1 MAKKFRFER
10 HFIEFEINGHKRRVE
25 ENDEL
30 MIFGDEA
37 GRKAQELSEKYDNAD
52 IREVIKQFHKFFKFD
67 FYDKLFGAGAY
78 EEDFEEQ
85 PPFQYEQEIILGIL
99 AEIKRTQNARISRAA
114 GVDQSQ
120 LDQVRGVPQDHHK
133 KRKK

>member
-1 MAKKFRFER
+1 MAKKFRFEKR
-10 HFIEFEINGHKRRVE
+10 FIEFEINGHKRRVE

-37 GRKAQELSEKYDNAD
+37 GRKAQELAEKYDNAD
-52 IREVIKQFHKFFKFD
+52 VREVIKQFHKFFKFD

-120 LDQVRGVPQDHHK
+120 LDQVRGVPQDHK

>member
-1 MAKKFRFER
+1 
-10 HFIEFEINGHKRRVE
+10 
-25 ENDEL
+25 
-30 MIFGDEA
+30 
-37 GRKAQELSEKYDNAD
+37 
-52 IREVIKQFHKFFKFD
+52 VIKQFHKFFKFD

-120 LDQVRGVPQDHHK
+120 LDQVRGVPQDHK